1 MICDHEWKPVV
12 GGRAML
18 HGEPCLVMAL
28 TSDARAEV
36 GRVGW
41 GLRQLVPLSDLTE
54 HPDDARHRRLL
65 EAARAAGK
73 TWAATRGATKPNLQA
88 EAMREHAA
96 VVKTVRAIV
105 AEIDQAEASHA

>member
-1 MICDHEWKPVV
+1 MAEWKPVV

-41 GLRQLVPLSDLTE
+41 GLRPLVPLSDLTE

-65 EAARAAGK
+65 EAARDLVNCGYDLQ
-73 TWAATRGATKPNLQA
+73 TVTRLQS
-88 EAMREHAA
+88 A
-96 VVKTVRAIV
+96 VQA
-105 AEIDQAEASHA
+105 IDQAEADHAS